1 MSLISKDFR
10 LSQQATRKGRTFR
23 LRWAFLAIAFTGIGV
38 VIANTTESK
47 NSSQNTTEPAKSN
60 AEMTVSDNS
69 PPFKDIASLPDNQ
82 ERDSF
87 SLSLPKI
94 QSSTL
99 PSFTRP
105 GATLQHVK
113 LQHQKSEILKLQQL
127 KLQQTKSQKPGQA
140 LTPKLQTQQQTV
152 DKTSNIIADTP
163 AIQLPIP
170 SVITSNQQWR
180 DFKVKSGDSLAR
192 IFKRANIKP
201 QQLDQLMKSGT
212 AAKTLRKIFP
222 GDIIQVSSD
231 DNGVLQAL
239 RYEINHKSYLIV
251 ERSNDTLVAKTLS
264 HHIETRQAHASGVIE
279 SSLFLAAQDAGI
291 SQNIIMELA
300 NVFAWDIDFALD
312 IRKGDNFT
320 VLYEELFR
328 NGEKISNGNILAA
341 EFTNNGKT
349 YRAVRYTN
357 PQTNSDEFF
366 TPDGKSMRKAFLRT
380 PINFARISSRFNP
393 NRRHPVL
400 NTIRAHKGVDYAA
413 KTGTPVFS
421 SGDGKVIFKGVKGGY
436 GKTVIVKHGTKYT
449 TLYAHLNSY
458 NRKLKVGSK
467 VKQGQTIA
475 YSGNTGLSTGPHLH
489 YEFRVNGVHRNP
501 LTVKLPES
509 NPVPKRYMLD
519 FELTT
524 TPVFAQLDLVSHSLQ
539 VALADT
545 GTVDSESSTRHK
557 QISAEDNNQLTDN
570 NNFQ

>member
-10 LSQQATRKGRTFR
+10 LNQQATRQGRSFR
-23 LRWAFLAIAFTGIGV
+23 LRWALLAIVFTGIGV
-38 VIANTTESK
+38 VIAHTKTEANTEPK
-47 NSSQNTTEPAKSN
+47 NSTQGTPKSAKSDT
-60 AEMTVSDNS
+60 EMIATGAL
-69 PPFKDIASLPDNQ
+69 PPFKGVTSLPDSQ
-82 ERDSF
+82 TRESF
-87 SLSLPKI
+87 SLNL
-94 QSSTL
+94 
-99 PSFTRP
+99 
-105 GATLQHVK
+105 
-113 LQHQKSEILKLQQL
+113 
-127 KLQQTKSQKPGQA
+127 
-140 LTPKLQTQQQTV
+140 PKLQRLKLETTKLQSPKLQNPKLQNMGQKQAPKLETQQQIV
-152 DKTSNIIADTP
+152 DETNKIVLKTP
-163 AIQLPIP
+163 VIQLPISSPVQPPIP
-170 SVITSNQQWR
+170 STIPLDRQWR

-192 IFKRANIKP
+192 LFKRANIKP
-201 QQLDQLMKSGT
+201 QQLDELMKSGE

-222 GDIIQVSSD
+222 KDIIRISSD

-239 RYEINHKSYLIV
+239 RYEINHKSYLMI
-251 ERSNDTLVAKTLS
+251 ERSNGELIAKINK
-264 HHIETRQAHASGVIE
+264 HHIEIRQAHASGVIE

-300 NVFAWDIDFALD
+300 NVFAWDVDFALD

-328 NGEKISNGNILAA
+328 NGEKISYGNILAA
-341 EFTNNGKT
+341 EFNNKGKI

-357 PQTNSDEFF
+357 PQTNDSEYF

-413 KTGTPVFS
+413 KTGTPVYS
-421 SGDGKVIFKGVKGGY
+421 AGDGKVIFKGVKGGY
-436 GKTVIVKHGTKYT
+436 GKTIIVKHGTKYT

-458 NRKLKVGSK
+458 NRKLRVGSK

-475 YSGNTGLSTGPHLH
+475 YVGKTGLASGPHLH

-509 NPVPKRYMLD
+509 NPVPKRYMVD

-524 TPVFAQLDLVSHSLQ
+524 TPVFAQLDLVTRSVQ
-539 VALADT
+539 VALADVTTMDDGST
-545 GTVDSESSTRHK
+545 GP
-557 QISAEDNNQLTDN
+557 QNQSLDKN
-570 NNFQ
+570 